1 MLASLVGFRL
11 FSCMPRTN
19 SGFESGL
26 AFWRFGGVKLRDT
39 AQRKFG
45 QLCFL

>member
-1 MLASLVGFRL
+1 
-11 FSCMPRTN
+11 MPVAN
-19 SGFESGL
+19 AGL
-26 AFWRFGGVKLRDT
+26 KAGWTLRGAGGAELRDT